1 MKSTIIPA
9 QVTSIEDMITAK
21 LSLTQIVLLV
31 IPVFI
36 TALDFTVLPP
46 VLHIRI
52 YKIIVTLVLAIP
64 IMSLALRIRGQI
76 LLRWLVVLF
85 AYQIRPH
92 RYFLTTM
99 NLCSCSLNEP
109 LNENYDTKKTPT
121 TDYVVN
127 LKDLKPAESLVV
139 SNFLIDKQIYYLA
152 DSKGRLDAV
161 IETR

>member
-92 RYFLTTM
+92 RYFLTSK

-139 SNFLIDKQIYYLA
+139 SNFLVDKQIYYLA

>member
-109 LNENYDTKKTPT
+109 LKENYDTKKSPT

-139 SNFLIDKQIYYLA
+139 SNFLVDKQIYYLA